1 MKLFSIFRAR
11 DTDNTAMPHVIIVA
25 HKKNDFEIQNFEFVL
40 KSSF

>member
-25 HKKNDFEIQNFEFVL
+25 HKNAIL
-40 KSSF
+40 KFKISNSF